1 MMFDYL
7 SGSRTKAFVFS
18 AVAVLAV
25 AVSISMLLP
34 EEEKLSKEEILLYKC
49 EKAISVLQQN
59 LIDLNNKIQD
69 EASRGDP
76 SLERGLTACALDSD
90 FILET
95 LDKVQCSNNSELRAR
110 RKLFVERVHELSEVI
125 DKLRT
130 AV

>member
-1 MMFDYL
+1 MFSII
-7 SGSRTKAFVFS
+7 SGSRNKALLFS
-18 AVAVLAV
+18 AVAVVVV
-25 AVSISMLLP
+25 AVSISMLFP
-34 EEEKLSKEEILLYKC
+34 EEEKLSKDETLLYRC

-69 EASRGDP
+69 EANRGDP

-95 LDKVQCSNNSELRAR
+95 LDKVHCSHNAELRAR

>member
-1 MMFDYL
+1 MFDFI
-7 SGSRTKAFVFS
+7 SGSRTKALLFS

-25 AVSISMLLP
+25 AVSISMLFP
-34 EEEKLSKEEILLYKC
+34 EEQQLSRDETLLYRC

-69 EASRGDP
+69 ETNRDNAL
-76 SLERGLTACALDSD
+76 LERSLTACALDSD

-95 LDKVQCSNNSELRAR
+95 LDKVHCSHNTELRAR

>member
-1 MMFDYL
+1 MMLAFI
-7 SGSRTKAFVFS
+7 SGSRAKTFFFS
-18 AVAVLAV
+18 AVAILAV
-25 AVSISMLLP
+25 AVSISMLIP
-34 EEEKLSKEEILLYKC
+34 EEEKLTKDETLLYRC

-59 LIDLNNKIQD
+59 LIDLNVKIQD

-95 LDKVQCSNNSELRAR
+95 LDKVHCSNNSELRAR